1 MRIGMR
7 VTVLLGVSF
16 LSLCFAQTKNAATA
30 PAKIEPSTGKAMC
43 AALSVSDFAKAGVP
57 ITATA
62 SQNSDDET
70 NAYCGFQ
77 GKSGSAELD
86 VFLPAGDSSVQAIG
100 VERTVYGEVGGHF
113 EPVTLAGVDS
123 AQINLA
129 VPGKKPSAG
138 IVVRR
143 GLAVFTLNLPAGP
156 NAREQLLS
164 LAQTVLSRLPPR
176 DKSAK

>member
-7 VTVLLGVSF
+7 MAVLLSACLVPPA
-16 LSLCFAQTKNAATA
+16 LAQTKNAPAA

-43 AALSVSDFAKAGVP
+43 AILSVSDFAKAGVP
-57 ITATA
+57 MAATA

-77 GKSGSAELD
+77 GKGGSAELD
-86 VFLPAGDSSVQAIG
+86 VFLPAGDTPVEAIG

-113 EPVTLAGVDS
+113 EPVTLAGVNS
-123 AQINLA
+123 AQVNLA
-129 VPGKKPSAG
+129 VPGKTPSAG

-143 GLAVFTLNLPAGP
+143 GLAVFTLNIPASP
-156 NAREQLLS
+156 NARRQLLS
-164 LAQTVLSRLPPR
+164 LAQIVLSRLPARGKP
-176 DKSAK
+176 AK